1 VSAEAKILEHMAAAM
16 DRILNPPAPKVRFEP
31 HPLDFCDV
39 CGAKDKYDS
48 FATIFRT
55 AARSRCAMTASA
67 TRRRTA
73 VSATRRKLNATA
85 ATSPTTN
92 R

>member
-16 DRILNPPAPKVRFEP
+16 DRILTPPAPKVRFEP

-48 FATIFRT
+48 FAHDFQNGREIALCDDCQRDPAPYCSFGHRT
-55 AARSRCAMTASA
+55 KAQCDCGDIAD
-67 TRRRTA
+67 
-73 VSATRRKLNATA
+73 NE
-85 ATSPTTN
+85 
-92 R
+92 